1 MGKIG
6 REEFIRIVEK
16 TPLVSID
23 LVTKNSEGQ
32 YLLGLRTNEP
42 AKDSWFVP
50 GSRVGKG
57 ERFSEAFKRITQ
69 EELGQELCI
78 EDAEFLGVFEHMYET
93 NFAGEPGFGTHYVVL
108 AYEATADV
116 QVEELPMD
124 QHSEWRYFSVEE
136 LLREEKVHENTRN
149 YFVKRD

>member
-1 MGKIG
+1 
-6 REEFIRIVEK
+6 
-16 TPLVSID
+16 
-23 LVTKNSEGQ
+23 
-32 YLLGLRTNEP
+32 
-42 AKDSWFVP
+42 
-50 GSRVGKG
+50 
-57 ERFSEAFKRITQ
+57 
-69 EELGQELCI
+69 
-78 EDAEFLGVFEHMYET
+78 EFLGVFEHMYET

>member
-6 REEFIRIVEK
+6 REDFIRIVEK

-42 AKDSWFVP
+42 AMDWWFVP
-50 GSRVGKG
+50 GGRVGKG
-57 ERFSEAFKRITQ
+57 ERLSEAFKRITQ
-69 EELGQELCI
+69 DELGEELDI
-78 EDAEFLGVFEHMYET
+78 EDAKFLGVFEHIYET

-108 AYEATADV
+108 AHEVTADV
-116 QVEELPMD
+116 RLGELPKD
-124 QHSEWRYFSVEE
+124 QHSQWRYFTVEE
-136 LLREEKVHENTRN
+136 LLKEERVHEYTRN
-149 YFVKRD
+149 YFVKK

>member
-23 LVTKNSEGQ
+23 LVTKNSAGQ
-32 YLLGLRTNEP
+32 YLLGLRMNEP
-42 AKDSWFVP
+42 ARNSWFVP
-50 GSRVGKG
+50 GSRFGKG
-57 ERFSEAFKRITQ
+57 ERISEAFKRITK
-69 EELGQELCI
+69 EELGQGLCI
-78 EDAEFLGVFEHMYET
+78 EDARFLGVFEHIYET
-93 NFAGEPGFGTHYVVL
+93 NFAEEPGFGTHYVVL
-108 AYEATADV
+108 AYEVAADV

-124 QHSEWRYFSVEE
+124 QHSEWRYFTVEE